1 MQERNAEIFTGE
13 RAMFGAKGINF
24 TNCIFEDGESPLK
37 HSSNLKLN
45 ECVFA
50 YKYPLWYASDIT
62 LNGGYLEPLARAGM
76 WYSTN
81 LSFKDVL
88 INAPKSFRKS
98 SQISLENVNF
108 SDAAETLWGCVDVKI
123 KNVFAKGDYFGAN
136 SENLEVDGLSLDG
149 NYCFD
154 GCKNVKITNSKLIS
168 KDAFW
173 NCENVLAQ
181 NCLISGEYLAWNA
194 KNVTLINCTIKSLQA
209 LCYVEN
215 LVVKD
220 CIFMGTSLAFEYS
233 SVDVNTKSTIKSVKN
248 PKSGIIR
255 AGKIDEIIID
265 GSLVDASK
273 IEIVTDEI

>member
-1 MQERNAEIFTGE
+1 
-13 RAMFGAKGINF
+13 MFGAKGINF
-24 TNCIFEDGESPLK
+24 INCIFEDGESPLK

-136 SENLEVDGLSLDG
+136 SENLEVDGLNLDG

-154 GCKNVKITNSKLIS
+154 SCKNLHIINSKLIS

-173 NCENVLAQ
+173 NCENVVAQ

-220 CIFMGTSLAFEYS
+220 CIFMDTSLAFEYS
-233 SVDVNTKSTIKSVKN
+233 SVDVSTKSCIKSVKN

-255 AGKIDEIIID
+255 AGKIEEIIID

-273 IEIVTDEI
+273 IEIITDEI

>member
-1 MQERNAEIFTGE
+1 MQEKNAEIFTGE
-13 RAMFGAKGINF
+13 RAMFGVKGVNF
-24 TNCIFEDGESPLK
+24 ANCIFENGESPLK

-50 YKYPLWYASDIT
+50 YKYPLWYANDIM

-81 LSFKDVL
+81 LSFKDVV

-108 SDAAETLWGCVDVKI
+108 SDASETLWGCVDVKI
-123 KNVFAKGDYFGAN
+123 KNVFARGDYFGAN
-136 SENLEVDGLSLDG
+136 SENLEIEGLNLDG

-154 GCKNVKITNSKLIS
+154 GCKNVRIINSKLIS

-173 NCENVLAQ
+173 NCENVVAQ
-181 NCLISGEYLAWNA
+181 NCLISGEYLAWNSR
-194 KNVTLINCTIKSLQA
+194 NVTLINCTIKSLQA

-215 LVVKD
+215 LIVKD
-220 CIFMGTSLAFEYS
+220 CIFMDTSLAFEYS
-233 SVDVNTKSTIKSVKN
+233 SVNVSINGAIKSIKN
-248 PKSGIIR
+248 PKSGLIMAEQIN
-255 AGKIDEIIID
+255 EIIID
-265 GSLVDASK
+265 ESLVDTKNIK
-273 IEIVTDEI
+273 IITAQK

>member
-1 MQERNAEIFTGE
+1 
-13 RAMFGAKGINF
+13 
-24 TNCIFEDGESPLK
+24 
-37 HSSNLKLN
+37 
-45 ECVFA
+45 
-50 YKYPLWYASDIT
+50 
-62 LNGGYLEPLARAGM
+62 
-76 WYSTN
+76 
-81 LSFKDVL
+81 
-88 INAPKSFRKS
+88 
-98 SQISLENVNF
+98 
-108 SDAAETLWGCVDVKI
+108 VDVKI

-136 SENLEVDGLSLDG
+136 SENLEVDMLSLDG

-154 GCKNVKITNSKLIS
+154 GCKNLRITNSKLIS

-173 NCENVLAQ
+173 NCENVVAQ

-220 CIFMGTSLAFEYS
+220 CIFMDTSLAFEYS
-233 SVDVNTKSTIKSVKN
+233 SVDVSTKSCIKSVKN
-248 PKSGIIR
+248 PKSGVIR

-273 IEIVTDEI
+273 IEIITDEI

>member
-1 MQERNAEIFTGE
+1 
-13 RAMFGAKGINF
+13 
-24 TNCIFEDGESPLK
+24 
-37 HSSNLKLN
+37 
-45 ECVFA
+45 
-50 YKYPLWYASDIT
+50 
-62 LNGGYLEPLARAGM
+62 M

-108 SDAAETLWGCVDVKI
+108 SDAAETLWGCWDVKI

-154 GCKNVKITNSKLIS
+154 SCKNLRVTNSKLIS

-173 NCENVLAQ
+173 NCENVVAQ

-220 CIFMGTSLAFEYS
+220 CIFMDTSLAFEYS
-233 SVDVNTKSTIKSVKN
+233 SVDVSTKSSIKSVKN

-255 AGKIDEIIID
+255 AGKIEEIIID
-265 GSLVDASK
+265 GSLVDTSK

>member
-1 MQERNAEIFTGE
+1 MQEKNAEIFTGE
-13 RAMFGAKGINF
+13 RAMFGSRSVNF
-24 TNCIFEDGESPLK
+24 TNCIFEDGESSLK

-50 YKYPLWYASDIT
+50 YKYPLWYASDVT

-81 LSFKDVL
+81 LSFKDVV

-108 SDAAETLWGCVDVKI
+108 SDASETLWGCADVKI
-123 KNVFAKGDYFGAN
+123 KNVFAKG
-136 SENLEVDGLSLDG
+136 ENLEIDGLNLDG

-154 GCKNVKITNSKLIS
+154 GCKNVHIANSKLIS

-173 NCENVLAQ
+173 NCENVTAQ
-181 NCLISGEYLAWNA
+181 NCLISGEYLAWNS

-215 LVVKD
+215 LIVKD
-220 CIFMGTSLAFEYS
+220 CIFMDTSLAFEYS
-233 SVDVNTKSTIKSVKN
+233 SVDVSTSGAIKSIKN
-248 PKSGIIR
+248 PKSGVIR
-255 AGKIDEIIID
+255 AAKIDEIIID
-265 GSLVDASK
+265 ENLVDTKGIK
-273 IEIVTDEI
+273 IIITEK

>member
-81 LSFKDVL
+81 LSFKDVV

-108 SDAAETLWGCVDVKI
+108 SDAAETLWGCENVKI
-123 KNVFAKGDYFGAN
+123 
-136 SENLEVDGLSLDG
+136 DG

-154 GCKNVKITNSKLIS
+154 SCKNLRVTNSKLIS

-173 NCENVLAQ
+173 NCENVVAQ

-220 CIFMGTSLAFEYS
+220 CIFMDTSLAFEYS
-233 SVDVNTKSTIKSVKN
+233 SVDVSTKSSVKSVKN

-255 AGKIDEIIID
+255 AGKIEEIIID

-273 IEIVTDEI
+273 IEIITDEI

>member
-13 RAMFGAKGINF
+13 RAMFGAKGLNF

-50 YKYPLWYASDIT
+50 YKYPLWYASNIT

-81 LSFKDVL
+81 LSFKDLV

-108 SDAAETLWGCVDVKI
+108 SDAAETLWRCSDVKI

-136 SENLEVDGLSLDG
+136 S
-149 NYCFD
+149 
-154 GCKNVKITNSKLIS
+154 
-168 KDAFW
+168 
-173 NCENVLAQ
+173 
-181 NCLISGEYLAWNA
+181 
-194 KNVTLINCTIKSLQA
+194 
-209 LCYVEN
+209 
-215 LVVKD
+215 
-220 CIFMGTSLAFEYS
+220 
-233 SVDVNTKSTIKSVKN
+233 
-248 PKSGIIR
+248 
-255 AGKIDEIIID
+255 
-265 GSLVDASK
+265 
-273 IEIVTDEI
+273 

>member
-13 RAMFGAKGINF
+13 RAMFGAKDTKF

-37 HSSNLKLN
+37 HSSNLELN

-62 LNGGYLEPLARAGM
+62 LNGGYLKPLARAGM

-81 LSFKDVL
+81 LSFKDMD

-108 SDAAETLWGCVDVKI
+108 SDASETLWGCADVKI
-123 KNVFAKGDYFGAN
+123 EYVYANGDYFGAN
-136 SENLEVDGLSLDG
+136 SENLEVDMLYLDG

-154 GCKNVKITNSKLIS
+154 SCKNVKITNSKLIS

-181 NCLISGEYLAWNA
+181 NCFISGEYLAWNA

-220 CIFMGTSLAFEYS
+220 CIFIDTSLAFEYS
-233 SVDVNTKSTIKSVKN
+233 SVDVSTKGTIKSVKN
-248 PKSGIIR
+248 PKSGVIR
-255 AGKIDEIIID
+255 AGRIEEIIID
-265 GSLVDASK
+265 GSLVDANK
-273 IEIVTDEI
+273 IEIITDEI

>member
-24 TNCIFEDGESPLK
+24 INCIFEDGESPLK

-98 SQISLENVNF
+98 SQISLENVNWMIVI
-108 SDAAETLWGCVDVKI
+108 D
-123 KNVFAKGDYFGAN
+123 N
-136 SENLEVDGLSLDG
+136 
-149 NYCFD
+149 FD
-154 GCKNVKITNSKLIS
+154 L
-168 KDAFW
+168 
-173 NCENVLAQ
+173 
-181 NCLISGEYLAWNA
+181 
-194 KNVTLINCTIKSLQA
+194 
-209 LCYVEN
+209 
-215 LVVKD
+215 
-220 CIFMGTSLAFEYS
+220 
-233 SVDVNTKSTIKSVKN
+233 
-248 PKSGIIR
+248 
-255 AGKIDEIIID
+255 
-265 GSLVDASK
+265 
-273 IEIVTDEI
+273 